1 MFSGIS
7 INIFTISQS
16 QKVYQ
21 VMRDTFNREINYL
34 RISLTDKCNLR
45 CIYCM
50 PEEGLQLKQ
59 HKDIM
64 RYEQIIKIVQEA
76 AGLGINKIRLTG
88 GEPLIKKDI
97 ELLIEKLAAIKDI
110 KELCLT
116 TNGVL
121 LAEKAQ
127 ILKKAGLNS
136 INISLDTLQPQK
148 YKDITRGG
156 DIADALKGID
166 QAIVEGF
173 KIKINMVVI
182 KDKNED
188 EIDDMRNFCLKKDIK
203 LQLIN
208 HFNLSNKK
216 NDEYFFDRPPKC
228 KQCNRIRLLS
238 DGTLKPC
245 LHSDTEY
252 KIDYD
257 NIRESL
263 EKAILS
269 KPENGSSCT
278 ERKMFEI
285 GG

>member
-1 MFSGIS
+1 MLD
-7 INIFTISQS
+7 
-16 QKVYQ
+16 K
-21 VMRDTFNREINYL
+21 FNREINYL

-50 PEEGLQLKQ
+50 PEEGMKLKQ

-64 RYEQIIKIVQEA
+64 RYEQIVQIVKEA
-76 AGLGINKIRLTG
+76 SQLGINKIRLTG

-97 ELLIEKLAAIKDI
+97 ELLIEKLAGIKEI

-116 TNGVL
+116 TNGIL
-121 LAEKAQ
+121 LTQKAK
-127 ILKKAGLNS
+127 ILKQAGLTS
-136 INISLDTLQPQK
+136 INISLDTLQPEK
-148 YKDITRGG
+148 YKEITRGG
-156 DIADALKGID
+156 NLADVLKGID
-166 QAIVEGF
+166 QAVNEGF
-173 KIKINMVVI
+173 KIKLNMVVL

-188 EIDDMRNFCLKKDIK
+188 EIDDMRRFCQNKNIK

-208 HFNLSNKK
+208 HFNLSNNK

-228 KQCNRIRLLS
+228 KNCNRIRLLS
-238 DGTLKPC
+238 DGILKPC
-245 LHSDTEY
+245 LHSETEC
-252 KIDYD
+252 KVNYD

-269 KPENGSSCT
+269 KPERGSSCT
-278 ERKMFEI
+278 SRKMFEI

>member
-1 MFSGIS
+1 MLD
-7 INIFTISQS
+7 
-16 QKVYQ
+16 K
-21 VMRDTFNREINYL
+21 FNREINYL

-50 PEEGLQLKQ
+50 PEEGLPLKQ

-64 RYEQIIKIVQEA
+64 RYEQIVLIVKEA
-76 AGLGINKIRLTG
+76 ARLGINKIRLTG

-97 ELLIEKLAAIKDI
+97 EFLIEKLAAIKEI

-121 LAEKAQ
+121 LAEKAK
-127 ILKKAGLNS
+127 ILKQAGLTS
-136 INISLDTLQPQK
+136 INISLDTLQPEK
-148 YKDITRGG
+148 YREITRGG
-156 DIADALKGID
+156 DLADVLKGID
-166 QAIVEGF
+166 QAINEGF
-173 KIKINMVVI
+173 KIKLNMVVL

-188 EIDDMRNFCLKKDIK
+188 EIDDMRNFCQNKNIK

-208 HFNLSNKK
+208 HFNLTNNK

-238 DGTLKPC
+238 DGVLKPC
-245 LHSDTEY
+245 LHSETEY
-252 KIDYD
+252 KVNYD

-269 KPENGSSCT
+269 KPEKGSSCNS
-278 ERKMFEI
+278 RKMFEI